1 MTSTRAS
8 YIFKM
13 DGGHCYAGSELV
25 QIREQTEE
33 HPRLGLV
40 GWKRFNVNQRI
51 PHSLQV
57 FFELANITNSFLLW
71 MDEKQIATNCPPKI
85 LELFLEGK
93 VSKLSSP
100 SKGDEDK
107 AMEEEMKVDVVS
119 LVERCDKLLERYKE
133 GELGDRHMT
142 MFSNNMAILA
152 AYAKVPELLKCLLD
166 SGVVRTLAE
175 AMLNTFRDEDIHE
188 NSSQVLHALVSHN
201 YDIKSTDIILQLVDV
216 ISEIIEEDEIG
227 LQFEAVTLTVVELFA
242 STVNMDCTPTLQQ
255 MPHSEVLI
263 YMVYLYV

>member
-1 MTSTRAS
+1 MTSARAS

-13 DGGHCYAGSELV
+13 DGGYCYAGNELV
-25 QIREQTEE
+25 QIKEQTEE

-40 GWKRFNVNQRI
+40 GWKRFNVNQRM
-51 PHSLQV
+51 PYSLQV

-71 MDEKQIATNCPPKI
+71 MDEKQIASNCPPKI

-93 VSKLSSP
+93 VSKLGPP

-133 GELGDRHMT
+133 GETGDSLT
-142 MFSNNMAILA
+142 AMFSNNMAILA
-152 AYAKVPELLKCLLD
+152 AYAKVPELLQCLLD

-175 AMLNTFRDEDIHE
+175 AMLNTCRDEDVHE
-188 NSSQVLHALVSHN
+188 NSSQVLQALVSHN
-201 YDIKSTDIILQLVDV
+201 YDMKSTDVILQLVNV
-216 ISEIIEEDEIG
+216 ISELIEEDEIG
-227 LQFEAVTLTVVELFA
+227 LQFEGVTLSVIELFA
-242 STVNMDCTPTLQQ
+242 STVKMDCSPTLEQ
-255 MPHSEVLI
+255 MPCSEVLI
-263 YMVYLYV
+263 L